1 MNSLLQ
7 RWLLLAPREQWLTYA
22 GAMALVGM
30 LYMLLLGDPLTQRG
44 AQQQT
49 LQRSAEARQQTAQV
63 GLADLQAQLA
73 ADPNLP
79 YRSALLAAQAGGEQ
93 LIGEID
99 RDTAGLMPAAKMR
112 GVLEELLRSQA
123 NLRLLSLHSFSEP
136 LQLPAVATASASASA
151 TAPAAN
157 NPASTGEAPLT
168 LYKQGLKLSLEGG
181 YFDLLGYLQAIQAS
195 GWRLHW
201 DSLDYRVGKEAG
213 APATITLVLYTLS
226 REAGWIGV

>member
-1 MNSLLQ
+1 MNNLLQ

-22 GAMALVGM
+22 GAVALVGM
-30 LYMLLLGDPLTQRG
+30 LYMVLLGDPLAQRG
-44 AQQQT
+44 AQQQA
-49 LQRSAEARQQTAQV
+49 LQRSAEARQQAAQV

-73 ADPNLP
+73 ADPNQP

-112 GVLEELLRSQA
+112 GVLEELLRTQA
-123 NLRLLSLHSFSEP
+123 NLRLLSLQSFSEP
-136 LQLPAVATASASASA
+136 LQLPAVA
-151 TAPAAN
+151 PAAAAG
-157 NPASTGEAPLT
+157 NPAAVEAPLT
-168 LYKQGLKLSLEGG
+168 LYKHGLKLSLEGG
-181 YFDLLGYLQAIQAS
+181 YFDLLSYLQAIQAS

-201 DSLDYRVGKEAG
+201 DSLDYQVSKETG

>member
-1 MNSLLQ
+1 MNNLLQ
-7 RWLLLAPREQWLTYA
+7 RWLLLAPREQWLSYA
-22 GAMALVGM
+22 GAVALVGM

-44 AQQQT
+44 AQQQA
-49 LQRSAEARQQTAQV
+49 LLRSAEARQQAAQV

-73 ADPNLP
+73 ADPNQP

-112 GVLEELLRSQA
+112 GVLEELLRTQA
-123 NLRLLSLHSFSEP
+123 NLRLLSLQSFSEP
-136 LQLPAVATASASASA
+136 LQLPAVA
-151 TAPAAN
+151 PAAAAG
-157 NPASTGEAPLT
+157 NPAAVEAPLT
-168 LYKQGLKLSLEGG
+168 LYKHGLKLSLEGG
-181 YFDLLGYLQAIQAS
+181 YFDLLSYLQAIQAS

-201 DSLDYRVGKEAG
+201 DSLDYQVGKEAG

>member
-1 MNSLLQ
+1 MNNLLQ
-7 RWLLLAPREQWLTYA
+7 RWLLLAPREQWLSYA
-22 GAMALVGM
+22 GAVALVGM

-44 AQQQT
+44 AQQQAF
-49 LQRSAEARQQTAQV
+49 LRSAEARQQAAQV
-63 GLADLQAQLA
+63 GLAELQAQLA

-79 YRSALLAAQAGGEQ
+79 YRTALLAAQAGGEQ

-112 GVLEELLRSQA
+112 GVLEELLRTQA
-123 NLRLLSLHSFSEP
+123 NLRLLSLQSFSEP
-136 LQLPAVATASASASA
+136 LQLPAVA
-151 TAPAAN
+151 PAAAAG
-157 NPASTGEAPLT
+157 NPAAVEAPLT
-168 LYKQGLKLSLEGG
+168 LYKHGLKLSLEGG
-181 YFDLLGYLQAIQAS
+181 YFDLLSYLQAIQAS

-201 DSLDYRVGKEAG
+201 DSLDYQVGKEAG

>member
-1 MNSLLQ
+1 MNNLLQ

-22 GAMALVGM
+22 GAVALVGM
-30 LYMLLLGDPLTQRG
+30 LYMVLMGDPLAQRG
-44 AQQQT
+44 AQQQA
-49 LQRSAEARQQTAQV
+49 LQRSAEARQQAAQV
-63 GLADLQAQLA
+63 GLAELQAQLA

-112 GVLEELLRSQA
+112 GVLEELLRTQA
-123 NLRLLSLHSFSEP
+123 NLRLLSLQSFSEP
-136 LQLPAVATASASASA
+136 LQLPAVATASAAGD
-151 TAPAAN
+151 PAA
-157 NPASTGEAPLT
+157 AAEAPLT
-168 LYKQGLKLSLEGG
+168 LYKHGLKLSLEGG
-181 YFDLLGYLQAIQAS
+181 YFDLLSYLQAIQAS

-201 DSLDYRVGKEAG
+201 DSLDYQVSKEAG

>member
-1 MNSLLQ
+1 MNNLLQ

-44 AQQQT
+44 AQQQA
-49 LQRSAEARQQTAQV
+49 LLRSAEARQQAAQV

-79 YRSALLAAQAGGEQ
+79 YRTALLAAQAGGEQ

-112 GVLEELLRSQA
+112 GVLEELLRTQA
-123 NLRLLSLHSFSEP
+123 NLRLLSLQSFSEP
-136 LQLPAVATASASASA
+136 LQLPAGATAAAAGNPA
-151 TAPAAN
+151 TAV
-157 NPASTGEAPLT
+157 EAPLT
-168 LYKQGLKLSLEGG
+168 LYKHGLKLSLEGG
-181 YFDLLGYLQAIQAS
+181 YFDLLSYLQAIQAS

-201 DSLDYRVGKEAG
+201 DSLDYQVGKEAG

>member
-1 MNSLLQ
+1 MNNLLQ

-22 GAMALVGM
+22 GAVALVGM
-30 LYMLLLGDPLTQRG
+30 LYMLLLGDPLTQRA
-44 AQQQT
+44 AQQQA
-49 LQRSAEARQQTAQV
+49 LQRAAEDRQQAAQV

-123 NLRLLSLHSFSEP
+123 NLRLLSLRSFSEP
-136 LQLPAVATASASASA
+136 LQLPAVATATATTPAPASAASA
-151 TAPAAN
+151 
-157 NPASTGEAPLT
+157 GEAPLT
-168 LYKQGLKLSLEGG
+168 LYKHGLRLSLEGG
-181 YFDLLGYLQAIQAS
+181 YFDLLAYLQAIQAS

-201 DSLDYRVGKEAG
+201 DSLDYQVGKDG
-213 APATITLVLYTLS
+213 APASISLVLYTLS

>member
-1 MNSLLQ
+1 
-7 RWLLLAPREQWLTYA
+7 
-22 GAMALVGM
+22 MALVGM
-30 LYMLLLGDPLTQRG
+30 LYMLVLGDPLTQRG
-44 AQQQT
+44 AQQQA
-49 LQRSAEARQQTAQV
+49 LQRSAEARQQVAQV

-112 GVLEELLRSQA
+112 GVLEELLRTQA

-136 LQLPAVATASASASA
+136 LQLPAVATATVPATDSPASA
-151 TAPAAN
+151 
-157 NPASTGEAPLT
+157 GEAPLT
-168 LYKQGLKLSLEGG
+168 LYKQGLTLSLEGG
-181 YFDLLGYLQAIQAS
+181 YFDLLSYLQAIQAS

-201 DSLDYRVGKEAG
+201 DSLDYPVGKEAG

>member
-1 MNSLLQ
+1 MNNLLQ
-7 RWLLLAPREQWLTYA
+7 RWLLLAPREQWLSYA
-22 GAMALVGM
+22 GAVALVGM

-44 AQQQT
+44 AQQQA
-49 LQRSAEARQQTAQV
+49 LLRSAEARQQAAQV

-79 YRSALLAAQAGGEQ
+79 YRTALLAAQAGGEQ

-112 GVLEELLRSQA
+112 GVLEELLRTQA
-123 NLRLLSLHSFSEP
+123 NLRLLSLQSFSEP
-136 LQLPAVATASASASA
+136 LQLPAVATAAAAGNPA
-151 TAPAAN
+151 TAA
-157 NPASTGEAPLT
+157 EAPLT
-168 LYKQGLKLSLEGG
+168 LYKHGLKLSLEGG
-181 YFDLLGYLQAIQAS
+181 YFDLLAYLQAIQAS

-201 DSLDYRVGKEAG
+201 DSLDYQVGKAG
-213 APATITLVLYTLS
+213 APASISLVLYTLS

>member
-1 MNSLLQ
+1 MNNLLQ

-22 GAMALVGM
+22 GAVALVGM
-30 LYMLLLGDPLTQRG
+30 LYMLLLGDPLTQRS
-44 AQQQT
+44 AQQQSV
-49 LQRSAEARQQTAQV
+49 QRSAEARQQAAQV

-136 LQLPAVATASASASA
+136 LQLPAVASASASA
-151 TAPAAN
+151 TAPAPAPGS
-157 NPASTGEAPLT
+157 PASAGEAPLT

-181 YFDLLGYLQAIQAS
+181 YFDLLSYLQAIQAS

-201 DSLDYRVGKEAG
+201 DSIDYQVGKEAG

>member
-1 MNSLLQ
+1 MNNLLQ

-30 LYMLLLGDPLTQRG
+30 LYMLVLGDPLTQRG
-44 AQQQT
+44 AQQQA
-49 LQRSAEARQQTAQV
+49 LQRSAEARQQAAQV
-63 GLADLQAQLA
+63 GLAELQAQLA

-112 GVLEELLRSQA
+112 GVLEELLRTQA
-123 NLRLLSLHSFSEP
+123 NLRLLSLQSFSEP
-136 LQLPAVATASASASA
+136 LQLPAVA
-151 TAPAAN
+151 PAAAAG
-157 NPASTGEAPLT
+157 NPAAVEAPLT
-168 LYKQGLKLSLEGG
+168 LYKHGLKLSLEGG
-181 YFDLLGYLQAIQAS
+181 YFDLLSYLQAIQAS

-201 DSLDYRVGKEAG
+201 DSLDYQVGKEAG

>member
-1 MNSLLQ
+1 MNNLLQ

-30 LYMLLLGDPLTQRG
+30 LYMLVLGDPLTQRG
-44 AQQQT
+44 AQQQA
-49 LQRSAEARQQTAQV
+49 LQRSAEARQQAAQV

-112 GVLEELLRSQA
+112 GVLEELLRTQA

-136 LQLPAVATASASASA
+136 LQLPATATA
-151 TAPAAN
+151 TAPATDS
-157 NPASTGEAPLT
+157 PASAGEAPLT
-168 LYKQGLKLSLEGG
+168 LYKQGLRLSLEGG
-181 YFDLLGYLQAIQAS
+181 YFDLLSYLQAIQAS

-201 DSLDYRVGKEAG
+201 DSLDYQVGKEAG